1 MHVDGLVKVSH
12 HDYRE
17 EPNVRFSLD
26 KTMAFFTSNLF
37 GAS

>member
-1 MHVDGLVKVSH
+1 MSH

-17 EPNVRFSLD
+17 EPNVWFSPD
-26 KTMAFFTSNLF
+26 KTMVLFTSNLF